1 MYFNTTLEN
10 LINESIESVNSLGI
24 VSDKR
29 VLFEEGKIILA
40 LPGFT
45 KKDIDIQIED
55 RILTVSSDV
64 EEEGFRKSFSKK
76 FKLANTIDSD
86 TASATMKDG
95 VLSIE
100 FDKNEKSKKIV
111 VK

>member
-1 MYFNTTLEN
+1 MYFKTTLEN
-10 LINESIESVNSLGI
+10 LINDSIETVHSLNNI
-24 VSDKR
+24 NNTI
-29 VLFEEGKIILA
+29 FEEGKIMLA

-64 EEEGFRKSFSKK
+64 EEDGFRKPFSKR
-76 FKLANTIDSD
+76 FKISNTLDAD
-86 TASATMKDG
+86 TASASMKDG
-95 VLSIE
+95 VLSVA
-100 FDKNEKSKKIV
+100 FDKNEKSRKII

>member
-10 LINESIESVNSLGI
+10 LIDEWNESFNSL
-24 VSDKR
+24 STSNDR
-29 VLFEEGKIILA
+29 LVLFEEGKIILA

-64 EEEGFRKSFSKK
+64 EEEGFRKSFSKR
-76 FKLANTIDSD
+76 FKLANSLDSD

-100 FDKNEKSKKIV
+100 FDKNEKSRKIV